1 MEITYQDYLTSIGEA
16 TMIGDSGKER
26 EQFTSGNCEEIFYLN
41 NENELW
47 YDLDDGLVDFELYPS
62 RVLEAIADSMMEADG
77 HLPFFRDNAD
87 GESDGDGWYD
97 FYLRVHRNRKVEV
110 YFDVAYS
117 RIENF
122 NGSYDIDLTEEEQ
135 KTILEYILPIVE
147 SNKGYAFDNI
157 DMNSFF
163 TGGPLYGE
171 ESD

>member
-1 MEITYQDYLTSIGEA
+1 MYE
-16 TMIGDSGKER
+16 IGDSGKEH

-41 NENELW
+41 NENEFW

-62 RVLEAIADSMMEADG
+62 RALNAIADSMMEADG
-77 HLPFFRDNAD
+77 HLPLFRDNAD
-87 GESDGDGWYD
+87 GESDDDGWYD
-97 FYLRVHRNRKVEV
+97 FFLRVHRNRKAEL

-147 SNKGYAFDNI
+147 SNNENI

-171 ESD
+171 ESCLSTDKRCQFFYKFG